1 MICLD
6 GVLKKRQVQGE
17 IFEAWCPSTRV
28 FQHIHNEITGK
39 EAVCDGEGLP
49 GRRRTGAAD
58 SLYRSETMEME
69 AKKIE
74 TVLAG
79 PAWAPYI
86 VANGGAVSEPA
97 INCPGGIL
105 SRTLTKLR
113 RWLGISSHIVR
124 LTYEREQLRQ
134 QNRAYQAE
142 FGRMR
147 QSEAQV
153 RALRHDMKN
162 HLAVLEGYA
171 ARGQTEELVQYLKR
185 LDQQLSC
192 PGLVH
197 TGNLELDSI
206 LNYKLGWAKQA
217 GARMKLDVRLPE
229 GFTADM
235 FDLNVILG
243 NLLDNAVEGLER
255 SEAKELSLSLTADRG
270 VLFLKIVNSY
280 DGVLLRAA
288 GPEVPAYRSRKT
300 EEGHGLGLSIV
311 RRAVDKYHGAL
322 WIDSAG
328 TIFSVE
334 VMLYLEE

>member
-1 MICLD
+1 
-6 GVLKKRQVQGE
+6 
-17 IFEAWCPSTRV
+17 
-28 FQHIHNEITGK
+28 
-39 EAVCDGEGLP
+39 
-49 GRRRTGAAD
+49 
-58 SLYRSETMEME
+58 ME
-69 AKKIE
+69 AKKME

-79 PAWAPYI
+79 PAWAPHI
-86 VANGGAVSEPA
+86 LLNGGAAAAPA
-97 INCPGGIL
+97 MDCPRGIL
-105 SRTLTKLR
+105 SRALTGLR
-113 RWLGISSHIVR
+113 KWLGMSSHIAR
-124 LTYEREQLRQ
+124 LTYEREQLKQ

-142 FGRMR
+142 FFRMR
-147 QSEAQV
+147 QSEQQV

-171 ARGQTEELVQYLKR
+171 ARGQTAELVQYLKR

-229 GFTADM
+229 GFAADM

-255 SEAKELSLSLTADRG
+255 SEAKELSLSLVAERG

-280 DGVLLRAA
+280 DGVLLRAS
-288 GPEVPAYRSRKT
+288 GPEGQAYRSRKA
-300 EEGHGLGLSIV
+300 EAGHGLGLSIV

-322 WIDSAG
+322 CIDSAG
-328 TIFSVE
+328 TMFSVE
-334 VMLYLEE
+334 VMLYLEA